1 MLEAVVLGHAHV
13 HQLLAPRHQRS
24 QLLATKAQA
33 LAAQAA
39 KDKSLDGI
47 AKQLKVS
54 VQHSPALTR
63 NTNDTMFSSD
73 MVTRLFAA
81 QPGGVEFGIQGLS
94 GNYMIA
100 RVSGISHPPINPADL
115 QPVAF
120 RFSQQVAQD
129 FSVDAANAARTRQ
142 GVKVNQKLLASVTGA
157 GQ

>member
-1 MLEAVVLGHAHV
+1 
-13 HQLLAPRHQRS
+13 
-24 QLLATKAQA
+24 
-33 LAAQAA
+33 
-39 KDKSLDGI
+39 
-47 AKQLKVS
+47 LKVS
-54 VQHSPALTR
+54 VQHSPALLR

-100 RVSGISHPPINPADL
+100 RVTGISHPPVNPAEL
-115 QPVAF
+115 QGVAM

-129 FSVDAANAARTRQ
+129 FAMDAANAARTRQ
-142 GVKVNQKLLASVTGA
+142 GVKVNQKLLDSVTGA

>member
-1 MLEAVVLGHAHV
+1 M
-13 HQLLAPRHQRS
+13 
-24 QLLATKAQA
+24 LATKAKA
-33 LAAQAA
+33 LAEQAA

-54 VQHSPALTR
+54 VQHSPALSR

-81 QPGGVEFGIQGLS
+81 QPGGVEFGVQGLS
-94 GNYMIA
+94 GNFMIA
-100 RVSGISHPPINPADL
+100 RVSGISHPPIHPAEL
-115 QPVAF
+115 QSVAM

-129 FSVDAANAARTRQ
+129 FPLNAANAARTRQ
-142 GVKVNQKLLASVTGA
+142 GVKVNQKLLDSVTGS